1 MFLIARKSVEKADD
15 RGCGNA
21 VRISESDVVK
31 VISVDRG
38 VIRLA
43 HTAFTETRE
52 EKESGGETALIPAH
66 SMKEKIPE
74 YRSVPVARCGRRLSA
89 SAAHQPTHYPNYIFD
104 TDGQT
109 NKRAKRSFRS
119 SPFSRS
125 LFCYPLGKSI
135 DSIHFFHRRE

>member
-1 MFLIARKSVEKADD
+1 MFLIVRKSVEKADD

-125 LFCYPLGKSI
+125 LFYYPLEKSI